1 MIKFLPTKK
10 SSGYTIIEI
19 IISIFIIIILFSA
32 AQAGYRV
39 FILEKSLETA
49 KSQIISD
56 LRLAQSYAMSGK
68 KPTGCSGLNGYN
80 FTTSISNNSYT
91 ITANCGGDT
100 AGENVEIKT
109 VELSKVAKG
118 INIANNISLTFKI
131 MGMGTN
137 ISAGASVFFD
147 LNQQTTGY
155 SRRITISSGG
165 DIK

>member
-1 MIKFLPTKK
+1 MIKYLPTKK

-19 IISIFIIIILFSA
+19 IISVFILIIIFSV

-56 LRLAQSYAMSGK
+56 LRLAQGYAMSGK

-80 FTTSISNNSYT
+80 FTTYITSNSYT
-91 ITANCGGDT
+91 ITANCGDNT

-109 VELSKVAKG
+109 VELSRIAKG
-118 INIANNISLTFKI
+118 INIATDVNITFKI

-137 ISAGASVFFD
+137 IPEGTSVFFD

-155 SRRITISSGG
+155 TRRITISSGG
-165 DIK
+165 DVQ